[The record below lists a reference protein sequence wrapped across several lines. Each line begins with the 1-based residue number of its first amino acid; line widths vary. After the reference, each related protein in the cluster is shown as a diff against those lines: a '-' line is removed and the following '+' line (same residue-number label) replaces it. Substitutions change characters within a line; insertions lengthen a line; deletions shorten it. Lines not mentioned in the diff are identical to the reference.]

1 MTSHDDQVRALL
13 TEAMQMPTSL
23 GKFEVIAEAV
33 RLADL
38 HNDVPLGVAARLP
51 LLVVADSLLRDDA
64 MAVAF
69 TWWLHQYDTRPELF
83 GGRNLFR
90 EYRTLIGRMAN
101 FDTVSRAQLKGTL
114 ADLTDR
120 LTRAGQSPGHALYA
134 KLVIGPNRSTAD
146 RLLPDAERPPRLSAA
161 ERAVE
166 SGPVVTSSASTLTSA
181 VPRAVPP

>member
-23 GKFEVIAEAV
+23 GQFEVIAEAV

-51 LLVVADSLLRDDA
+51 LL
-64 MAVAF
+64 AVAF
-69 TWWLHQYDTRPELF
+69 TWCLQQYDTRVELF